1 MPNMHLCKLSVPD
14 LRYYLA
20 LMDAVVLNAGIAT
33 MKYERAREMRAR
45 LLNVIS
51 TALLM
56 ILVLPILRASALQW
70 NTVPTLAVTSSRIH
84 VHAKFPEPSA
94 DNSIEALSGSKT
106 KTMSER

>member
-45 LLNVIS
+45 LL
-51 TALLM
+51 
-56 ILVLPILRASALQW
+56 
-70 NTVPTLAVTSSRIH
+70 
-84 VHAKFPEPSA
+84 
-94 DNSIEALSGSKT
+94 
-106 KTMSER
+106 